1 MSTAAQR
8 AREVSR
14 AVKRFEA
21 ATSKGAGPAGAPVR
35 LTINDDDPASTVGF
49 DRVFD
54 GLGVTLAGLEVVLG
68 SPEVIGAIREQFA
81 RNFDQ
86 EGGRTRWPQLAPST
100 VAERVR
106 LGYGGAHP
114 ILQRTG
120 ALRRHVLGAPPRVSR
135 SGSGAEL
142 RIRPDDSV
150 GGVPK
155 YLALAMGTHRMP
167 GRPMVVIDASGAVK
181 VTSAISRALRS
192 RAAASGLR

>member
-1 MSTAAQR
+1 MS
-8 AREVSR
+8 VSR
-14 AVKRFEA
+14 RTADVRRAVDRFNK
-21 ATSKGAGPAGAPVR
+21 ATTAGKGGHGVR
-35 LTINDDDPASTVGF
+35 LTINDDDAASTTGF

-68 SPEVIGAIREQFA
+68 SPPVVDAIREQFA

-86 EGGRTRWPQLAPST
+86 EGGRSSWAALAPST
-100 VAERVR
+100 VEERQR

-120 ALRRHVLGAPPRVSR
+120 ALRRHVLAAPARVTR
-135 SGSGAEL
+135 SGTAAEL
-142 RIRPDDSV
+142 RIRPGDSV

-167 GRPMVVIDASGAVK
+167 GRPMVVIDSSGAVK
-181 VTSAISRALRS
+181 VTSAISRALRQ
-192 RAAASGLR
+192 RAQASGLR